1 MATNKEAVYNK
12 LEDIVINK
20 VMILEKENAQLR
32 EELAIANAKL
42 TVYERIA
49 SISDSKISLGF
60 GPPTREED

>member
-1 MATNKEAVYNK
+1 MAISKEAIYNK
-12 LEDIVINK
+12 LEDIVMNK

-32 EELAIANAKL
+32 EELATANAKL

-60 GPPTREED
+60 GTPIREED